1 MFIITLQHTS
11 HWDVVCWSG
20 ILEILSS
27 GFAATVGVYFTY
39 RVCCNSWFYFRYI
52 HQVIDETLRWSRLTP
67 WIVRYQDFD
76 SELGGHK
83 IPKNVWHCVLSLN
96 KIFSNKLW
104 ELYMHLKN
112 LSEKWIFNVYLL
124 ISEGFWYDNQCV
136 SLL

>member
-1 MFIITLQHTS
+1 MWCADQVYLKYWAQGLLQQLVYIS
-11 HWDVVCWSG
+11 DIGLAVKG
-20 ILEILSS
+20 
-27 GFAATVGVYFTY
+27 GVYFTY